1 MDTSTDTSTAATVE
15 FRFNNAYKGSIAV
28 TNPIQLKEF
37 LLAPV
42 IHGVHTCIL
51 SISQEQVWNAFE
63 NAGFNIEHGF
73 TSSSQLS
80 QWLFCQYKIPMAT
93 TNIPSTRI
101 NQKRVFENRYEKYY

>member
-1 MDTSTDTSTAATVE
+1 MDTSADMDTSTAATVA
-15 FRFNNAYKGSIAV
+15 FRLNAYKGSISV

-42 IHGVHTCIL
+42 IHGVDTCIL

-80 QWLFCQYKIPMAT
+80 QWLFCQYKIPANT
-93 TNIPSTRI
+93 VIPSTRI

>member
-1 MDTSTDTSTAATVE
+1 MDTSTDMDTATVA
-15 FRFNNAYKGSIAV
+15 FRLNAYKGSVAV

-42 IHGVHTCIL
+42 IHGVDTCIL